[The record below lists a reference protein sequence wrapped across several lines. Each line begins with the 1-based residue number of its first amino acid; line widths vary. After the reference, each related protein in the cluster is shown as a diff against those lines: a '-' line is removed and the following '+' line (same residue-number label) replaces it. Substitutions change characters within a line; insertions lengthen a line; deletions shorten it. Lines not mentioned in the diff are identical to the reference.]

1 MGIDH
6 RHRGNPAGEDP
17 FLEDFF
23 RDMSPALAR
32 SFTDEQLLE
41 IKKNFAG
48 RSRGAHSV
56 DLRFSIPFLRTYI
69 VFLLG
74 RERRSRKRRA
84 DDRKFH
90 PVATMGNLFVIA
102 VIAIVL
108 SVPVFITGYGI
119 KSWLGIDVASTGGV
133 HSTIE
138 ELRQNLVS
146 AVKGM

>member
-56 DLRFSIPFLRTYI
+56 DLRFSIPFARTYI

-84 DDRKFH
+84 HDRKFH
-90 PVATMGNLFVIA
+90 PVATMGNVFVIA
-102 VIAIVL
+102 VIALVL
-108 SVPVFITGYGI
+108 SVPVFVTGYGI

-138 ELRQNLVS
+138 ELRQNLVT

>member
-41 IKKNFAG
+41 IKKKFAG

-84 DDRKFH
+84 HDRKFH

-108 SVPVFITGYGI
+108 SVPVFITGYGV